1 MTDKYQTPR
10 PKFQEKRYIVWF
22 LVLVSW
28 VFLVCSCAYFNTFYN
43 AQYYFREA
51 RKKVTNDTLK
61 VDVEEFSKTIEKTTS
76 IIVKYPR
83 SRYVDNALYMMGVS
97 YYYKGDYPRALEKLD
112 YLLYNY
118 TESNYYDDALYY
130 RGLSYFKQQKYGK
143 AAIDLKEAG
152 EFKKY
157 RHKAMLILCYSYY
170 AIKDYAE
177 LTRVAG
183 RMIDEHLSK
192 EERRWILHILGD
204 AQFEQEQYP
213 EALETYDW
221 LLALTGTVDGKRTL
235 KLKIAETYL
244 EMGEYEKCRDFLEGE
259 YDPEFRNIFADLN
272 AELGDTAKAKEV
284 YLEVAV
290 SGFAEVAAQAFYKL
304 ADLYRAEDSLDMA
317 IAFFDSSVSRSISS
331 EYGIRAK
338 KMAGVLR
345 RIKMLSE
352 QTDDL
357 DEAQFLLA
365 ETYYVDFGDP
375 QRASDEYDVVYTMYP
390 ASTWAPKALYARF
403 WINHTVIK
411 NDSIARQCAT
421 LLTRDYAESEYSIS
435 VEKTLGWDKPEEE
448 EAGTKEPSEEE
459 SEPDTP

>member
-1 MTDKYQTPR
+1 MTDKLQVPR
-10 PKFQEKRYIVWF
+10 PKFQEKRYSIWF
-22 LVLVSW
+22 LVLVFW
-28 VFLVCSCAYFNTFYN
+28 FLLVCSCAYFNTFYN
-43 AQYYFREA
+43 AQYYFREG

-76 IIVKYPR
+76 IIVKHPR
-83 SRYVDNALYMMGVS
+83 SRYVDNSLYMMGVS
-97 YYYKGDYPRALEKLD
+97 YYFKGDYPRALEKFD

-118 TESNYYDDALYY
+118 TESNFYDDALYY

-170 AIKDYAE
+170 ATKDYAE
-177 LTRVAG
+177 LTEVAE

-192 EERRWILHILGD
+192 EERRWILRILGD

-213 EALETYDW
+213 EALETYDR
-221 LLALTGTVDGKRTL
+221 LLSLTNTLDAKRTL

-272 AELGDTAKAKEV
+272 AELGDTVKAKEV

-290 SGFAEVAAQAFYKL
+290 SGFSEVAAKAFYKL
-304 ADLYRAEDSLDMA
+304 ADLYRAEDSLEMA
-317 IAFFDSSVSRSISS
+317 IAFFDSSVSRAISS
-331 EYGIRAK
+331 EYGTRAK
-338 KMAGVLR
+338 RMAGVLR

-352 QTDDL
+352 QTENL

-365 ETYYVDFGDP
+365 ETYYVDFDDP
-375 QRASDEYDVVYTMYP
+375 QRASDEYEIVYTMHP
-390 ASTWAPKALYARF
+390 ESNWAPKALYARF

-421 LLTRDYAESEYSIS
+421 LLTRDYIDSEYTLS
-435 VEKTLGWDKPEEE
+435 VKRTMGWEDIEEE
-448 EAGTKEPSEEE
+448 EPGAEEPSEEE
-459 SEPDTP
+459 READIP